1 MDILEI
7 EVNGEFVELY
17 QDEKIVQS
25 LSVLNI
31 TDITKRYS
39 EYTNAFKVPR
49 TNANSNIIEFADFI
63 TSDTTFPFVK
73 NPCTIYINGFAW
85 KKGYLQLIEVAK
97 DLTLR
102 FYTGNIG
109 FYNVLK
115 AAKLNQLQLSAYD
128 HTWNLLTAIAS
139 RNNTEGYS
147 YALIDYNGMAT
158 SGSSVDVR
166 RLLPA
171 YFDKT
176 LMTAV
181 CEENGY
187 TLINNIAGSTLAEYE
202 SGILPTTKKNP
213 VIPPEIIDVNK
224 YIAGP
229 YNLIGGIGFI
239 LPNIFQ
245 NSSFSYGTN
254 GNIPILF
261 PYYNQTLNA
270 NTNLYGIGGGYTGI
284 GGAGDGIFTAQYA
297 GNYKITTDFYIDYQF
312 NEIWTSAP
320 NKTTN
325 VYLSVEIEVNGV
337 LIQNIANNSFSTTTV
352 FPSTY
357 SFDTHVDNDTTIYLN
372 VGDQL
377 RIVYY
382 SQHSTTVG
390 SYSGAISVQV
400 YSQLIISESPVDYEG
415 LKIELQPE
423 LTFGAELKAP
433 YLLAEISQADY
444 FKDTCLRYCLI
455 PTVNEDTK
463 EVTLTQFNTIKNNI
477 GNAVDWSALVDET
490 NEPSLTF
497 DLSDYAQ
504 KNNIKHKFDKSI
516 LTEVIGSDYVIV
528 LNNQNL
534 ESEKDLYTSPFA
546 ASEDVTRLS
555 GKQMIFIDL
564 HDGTSFTKDVQ
575 PRRCYLERVAG
586 SIDYTDGT
594 TTITTGGNIPLTW
607 FIRAD
612 KAYNMGFGNNQMS
625 RYSND
630 LINILQGL
638 RIIKIDIRLSL
649 IDILNLNYFY
659 PVYLSQYNAYFFV
672 SNVNQFD
679 YTSNDATEVEL
690 IKLT

>member
-7 EVNGEFVELY
+7 EVNGNFLELY

-49 TNANSNIIEFADFI
+49 TNANTTIIEFADFI
-63 TSDTTFPFVK
+63 TSDTSFPFTK

-85 KKGYLQLIEVAK
+85 KKGYLQLIEVDK

-109 FYNVLK
+109 FYNK
-115 AAKLNQLQLSAYD
+115 IKPAKLNQLKLSEYD

-147 YALIDYNGMAT
+147 YALIDYNGIADT
-158 SGSSVDVR
+158 GSTIDVR

-176 LMTAV
+176 LMKAI

-187 TLINNIAGSTLAEYE
+187 TLINNIAGTTLTEYE

-213 VIPPEIIDVNK
+213 VIPPDITDANK
-224 YIAGP
+224 YIGSPSPEEAVTWYGL
-229 YNLIGGIGFI
+229 N
-239 LPNIFQ
+239 NIFQ
-245 NSSFSYGTN
+245 STSFSYYS
-254 GNIPILF
+254 GNVPLRF
-261 PYYNQTLNA
+261 PFYNLAQGA
-270 NTNLYGIGGGYTGI
+270 NVNLYNLTGTFNY
-284 GGAGDGIFTAQYA
+284 GNGTFTADYA
-297 GNYKITTDFYIDYQF
+297 GIYKITTDFFIDYYIT
-312 NEIWTSAP
+312 ELWTSAP
-320 NKTTN
+320 NKSLDVT
-325 VYLSVEIEVNGV
+325 LFVELEVNGV
-337 LIQNIANNSFSTTTV
+337 LVQNIATQSYSTTQA
-352 FPSTY
+352 FPTNY
-357 SFDTHVDNDTTIYLN
+357 NFNTHVDNTHSLYLN
-372 VGDQL
+372 TGDQL
-377 RIVYY
+377 RIVVNA
-382 SQHSTTVG
+382 SHFITTG
-390 SYSGAISVQV
+390 SYVGAINYQASTLVQL
-400 YSQLIISESPVDYEG
+400 YESPVSLSG

-423 LTFGAELKAP
+423 LSFGAELRAP
-433 YLLAEISQADY
+433 YLLSDVSQADY

-463 EVTLTQFNTIKNNI
+463 EVTLTQFSSIKNNI
-477 GNAVDWSALVDET
+477 GNAVDWSDLVDET

-497 DLSDYAQ
+497 DLSEYAQ

-516 LTEVIGSDYVIV
+516 LTEVIGSDYVIA

-546 ASEDVTRLS
+546 ASEDVERLA
-555 GKQMIFIDL
+555 GKKMIYIDL
-564 HDGTSFTKDVQ
+564 HDSTSFTKDVQ
-575 PRRCYLERVAG
+575 PRRCYLERVSG
-586 SIDYTDGT
+586 TIDYTDGT
-594 TTITTGGNIPLTW
+594 TTIITSGNIPLTW

-659 PVYLSQYNAYFFV
+659 PVYLNQYNAYFFV

-679 YTSNDATEVEL
+679 YTSNDATQVEL

>member
-1 MDILEI
+1 MDVLEI
-7 EVNGEFVELY
+7 EVNGQFLELY

-63 TSDTTFPFVK
+63 TSETSFPFVK

-147 YALIDYNGMAT
+147 YALIDYNGMSDT
-158 SGSSVDVR
+158 GSTVDVR

-176 LMTAV
+176 LMKAV

-187 TLINNIAGSTLAEYE
+187 TLVNNISGSTLTEYE

-213 VIPPEIIDVNK
+213 VIPQEIIDANK
-224 YIAGP
+224 YIGGQTP
-229 YNLIGGIGFI
+229 YELGVYFV
-239 LPNIFQ
+239 LFNIFQ
-245 NSSFSYGTN
+245 NSNFGYTTNGYRPIRFPYNNSNLGSNENLYDNGNWQSTGQYGT
-254 GNIPILF
+254 
-261 PYYNQTLNA
+261 
-270 NTNLYGIGGGYTGI
+270 
-284 GGAGDGIFTAQYA
+284 GIFTAQYA
-297 GNYKITTDFYIDYQF
+297 GNYKVSTNFEYDYEF
-312 NEIWTSAP
+312 NESWTSSPA
-320 NKTTN
+320 KTTN
-325 VYLSVEIEVNGV
+325 VYLSFEIEVNGV
-337 LIQNIANNSFSTTTV
+337 VVQNIATDNFSTSTT
-352 FPSTY
+352 FPTSYNVTG
-357 SFDTHVDNDTTIYLN
+357 TINEENLVYLN
-372 VGDQL
+372 AGDQM

-382 SQHSTTVG
+382 AQHDTTVG
-390 SYSGAISVQV
+390 SYSGAVSVSVGSILYLVQV
-400 YSQLIISESPVDYEG
+400 PQTVTA

-423 LTFGAELKAP
+423 LTFGSELKAP
-433 YLLAEISQADY
+433 YLLSDISQADY

-490 NEPSLTF
+490 NEPSITF
-497 DLSDYAQ
+497 DLSEYAQ
-504 KNNIKHKFDKSI
+504 KNNIKHKEDKSI
-516 LTEVIGSDYVIV
+516 LTEVIGSDYVIS

-534 ESEKDLYTSPFA
+534 EAEKDLYTSPFA
-546 ASEDVTRLS
+546 ASEDVVRLTD
-555 GKQMIFIDL
+555 KQMIYIDL
-564 HDGTSFTKDVQ
+564 HDGTSFTQDVQ

-586 SIDYTDGT
+586 SVDYTDGT
-594 TTITTGGNIPLTW
+594 TTITVGGNIPLTW

-630 LINILQGL
+630 LISILQNL

-690 IKLT
+690 IKLN

>member
-1 MDILEI
+1 
-7 EVNGEFVELY
+7 
-17 QDEKIVQS
+17 
-25 LSVLNI
+25 
-31 TDITKRYS
+31 
-39 EYTNAFKVPR
+39 
-49 TNANSNIIEFADFI
+49 
-63 TSDTTFPFVK
+63 
-73 NPCTIYINGFAW
+73 
-85 KKGYLQLIEVAK
+85 
-97 DLTLR
+97 
-102 FYTGNIG
+102 
-109 FYNVLK
+109 
-115 AAKLNQLQLSAYD
+115 
-128 HTWNLLTAIAS
+128 
-139 RNNTEGYS
+139 
-147 YALIDYNGMAT
+147 MAT
-158 SGSSVDVR
+158 SGSTVDVR

-176 LMTAV
+176 LMTAL

-187 TLINNIAGSTLAEYE
+187 TLINNIEGSTLTEYE

-213 VIPPEIIDVNK
+213 EIPSEIIDANK

-229 YNLIGGIGFI
+229 WGIELGVSFV
-239 LPNIFQ
+239 LFNIFQ
-245 NSSFSYGTN
+245 NSNFGYTTN
-254 GNIPILF
+254 GNIPIRF
-261 PYYNQTLNA
+261 PFYNATLGA
-270 NTNLYGIGGGYTGI
+270 NPNLYDISNGINVGTGV
-284 GGAGDGIFTAQYA
+284 FTAQYA
-297 GNYKITTDFYIDYQF
+297 GNYKVTTDFYIEYQF
-312 NEIWTSAP
+312 NESWTSSP

-325 VYLSVEIEVNGV
+325 VYLSVEIDVNGV
-337 LIQNIANNSFSTTTV
+337 PVQNIATNNFSTSTTN
-352 FPSTY
+352 PTNY
-357 SFDTHVDNDTTIYLN
+357 SFDTHVDNESTIYLN
-372 VGDQL
+372 TGDQL

-382 SQHSTTVG
+382 AQHDTTVG

-400 YSQLIISESPVDYEG
+400 GSGIVVTESPVSYSG

-423 LTFGAELKAP
+423 LTFGSELKAP
-433 YLLAEISQADY
+433 YLLPDISQADY

-477 GNAVDWSALVDET
+477 GNAVNWSSLVDET

-497 DLSDYAQ
+497 DISGYAQ
-504 KNNIKHKFDKSI
+504 LNNVKHKEDKSI
-516 LTEVIGSDYVIV
+516 LNEVIGADYIIT

-534 ESEKDLYTSPFA
+534 EAEKDLYTSPFA
-546 ASEDVTRLS
+546 ASEDVVRL
-555 GKQMIFIDL
+555 GTKQMIYIDL
-564 HDGTSFTKDVQ
+564 HDGISFTNSVQ

-594 TTITTGGNIPLTW
+594 TTITTGSNIPLTW

-612 KAYNMGFGNNQMS
+612 KSYNMGFGNNQMS

-630 LINILQGL
+630 LINILQNL